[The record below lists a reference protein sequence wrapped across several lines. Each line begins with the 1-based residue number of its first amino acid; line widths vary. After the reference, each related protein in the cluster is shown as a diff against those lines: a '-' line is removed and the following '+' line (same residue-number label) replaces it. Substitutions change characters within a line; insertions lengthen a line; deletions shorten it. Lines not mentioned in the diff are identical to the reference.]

1 MPPSRPGQGKLIHCK
16 EKVADTEE
24 FRFLVLV
31 QILRKL
37 SVHSPDLDKVVVH
50 SPDLDKVVVHSPDPD
65 KG

>member
-50 SPDLDKVVVHSPDPD
+50 SPDPD